1 MTIEGDPDRGLA
13 AERTTLAWRRSGVS
27 LLAVGL
33 AVGRGL
39 GSQSTVDARPAVGIL
54 VSAMGA
60 AVFLISLRQA
70 SIRARLSGSD
80 RPTAR
85 LVDLAPLTF
94 TTTLIAIVSII
105 LTIAA
110 E

>member
-1 MTIEGDPDRGLA
+1 MSIDGERDRGLA

-39 GSQSTVDARPAVGIL
+39 GAQSTVDARPAVGIV
-54 VSAMGA
+54 VSAMGVA
-60 AVFLISLRQA
+60 AFLISLRQA
-70 SIRARLSGSD
+70 SIRARFTGSD

-94 TTTLIAIVSII
+94 TTALIAIVSII
-105 LTIAA
+105 LIIAGL
-110 E
+110 

>member
-1 MTIEGDPDRGLA
+1 VSVDGERDRGLA

-39 GSQSTVDARPAVGIL
+39 GMQSTDETRPAVGI
-54 VSAMGA
+54 VIGAMGL

-70 SIRARLSGSD
+70 SIRARFSGLD

-85 LVDLAPLTF
+85 VVDLAPLAF
-94 TTTLIAIVSII
+94 TTALIAFVSMILII
-105 LTIAA
+105 AV

>member
-1 MTIEGDPDRGLA
+1 MTIEGDPDHGLA

-39 GSQSTVDARPAVGIL
+39 GAQSPVHARPAVGIV

-70 SIRARLSGSD
+70 SIRARFSGSG

-85 LVDLAPLTF
+85 LVDLAPLAF
-94 TTTLIAIVSII
+94 TTALVAIVAII
-105 LTIAA
+105 LTVVA